1 MSDTFRELLK
11 LVGSGPHTGKELSRE
26 QAKAATL
33 AMLSGEATPAQI
45 GAFMIAHRI
54 RRPTP
59 VEMAGMFD
67 AYKTLSGQ
75 LQPLPNQQQPIGQ
88 QPVETQPVSQTYPLV
103 FGIPYDGRTRTA
115 PVGPISALIVA
126 TAGVPAIQHGGDRM
140 PTKHGICLVELWQQL
155 GVDWTGLSL
164 EQSQQI
170 FETQQLGFVYQPQ
183 HFPAAE
189 TLVPYREQ
197 IGKRPP
203 FATLELAWTPYSG
216 AATTIAGY
224 VHPPTENLLQQMCK
238 AVGGFHRFVAVKG
251 LDGSCD
257 LPRNRTGIVSIDPL
271 NGSEPERLL
280 LHPREFGLGGEEL
293 PCVSDE
299 EWGRSMQA
307 VLQGET
313 GDWLDT
319 CVWNGGFY
327 LWLAG
332 VTSTI
337 AEGLELA
344 RELLVSG
351 KVRAYLQTLQT
362 TIKAVR
368 EQPADARV

>member
-1 MSDTFRELLK
+1 MSDTFRDLLK
-11 LVGSGPHTGKELSRE
+11 LVGSGPHTGKNLSRE
-26 QAKAATL
+26 QAKSATL
-33 AMLSGEATPAQI
+33 AMLTGEATPAQI

-67 AYKTLSGQ
+67 AYKTLGGQ
-75 LQPLPNQQQPIGQ
+75 LQPRLDQP
-88 QPVETQPVSQTYPLV
+88 EPLV
-103 FGIPYDGRTRTA
+103 FRIPYDGRTRTA
-115 PVGPISALIVA
+115 PVSPLTALVIA

-155 GVDWTGLSL
+155 GVDWIGLL
-164 EQSQQI
+164 IEQSQAI
-170 FETQQLGFVYQPQ
+170 FETQQIGFVYQPQ

-189 TLVPYREQ
+189 TLVTYRDQ

-203 FATLELAWTPYSG
+203 FATLELVWTPYTG

-224 VHPPTENLLQQMCK
+224 VHPPTEHILQQTCR

-251 LDGSCD
+251 LEGSCD
-257 LPRNRTGIVSIDPL
+257 LPRNRTGIASIDAL
-271 NGSEPERLL
+271 DGTEPERLL
-280 LHPREFGLGGEEL
+280 LHPREFGMGGEEL
-293 PCVSDE
+293 PCVSGED
-299 EWGRSMQA
+299 WGRSMQA
-307 VLQGET
+307 VLQGEA
-313 GDWLDT
+313 GVWLDT

-332 VTSTI
+332 AADTI
-337 AEGLELA
+337 AGGVDIA

-351 KVRAYLQTLQT
+351 KVLAHLQGLQAA
-362 TIKAVR
+362 IAAVR
-368 EQPADARV
+368 GAPFDS